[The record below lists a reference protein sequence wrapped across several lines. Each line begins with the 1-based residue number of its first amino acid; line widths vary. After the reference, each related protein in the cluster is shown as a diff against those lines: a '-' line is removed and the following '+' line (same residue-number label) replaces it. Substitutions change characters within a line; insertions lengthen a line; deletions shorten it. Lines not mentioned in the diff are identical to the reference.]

1 MLPNLD
7 YERRLQALERFMRE
21 IHGDRG
27 ATEVSTWTPTW
38 TGLTV
43 VGVPTYA
50 GRYTH
55 IGSLVFWKVTITAGG
70 ANTTASTLN
79 TTYID
84 NPPITIAYN
93 NPSLFVFDPTLGA
106 ALGQGICYVSGSGR
120 LYTPTWTARNS
131 SIEISGWYE
140 I

>member
-43 VGVPTYA
+43 VGAPTYS
-50 GRYTH
+50 GRYTR
-55 IGSLVFWKVTITAGG
+55 IGRIIFWKVEITAGG
-70 ANTTASTLN
+70 ANTTASSLGTTQITNMPFTIFKHN
-79 TTYID
+79 TIFTFSTVD
-84 NPPITIAYN
+84 GAYR
-93 NPSLFVFDPTLGA
+93 SGGYALA
-106 ALGQGICYVSGSGR
+106 ASTVV
-120 LYTPTWTARNS
+120 YTPTWAAINYDFQ
-131 SIEISGWYE
+131 ISGWYE